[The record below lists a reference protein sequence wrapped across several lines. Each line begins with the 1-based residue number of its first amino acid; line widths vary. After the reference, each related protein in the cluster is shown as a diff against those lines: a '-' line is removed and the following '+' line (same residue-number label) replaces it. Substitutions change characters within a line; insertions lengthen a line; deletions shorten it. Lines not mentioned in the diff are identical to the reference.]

1 MVQIAVIGGGA
12 GGLCAA
18 IAAAQAGAQV
28 TVFERAARA
37 GSKILATGNGRCN
50 LTNARLTAQDYNAP
64 TFVESTLEQWNPVQL
79 CTWFENIGLLT
90 VEERQGRIYP
100 LSNSAHSVV
109 DVLLSTCKR
118 LGVQLECGWEATG
131 IEQAEDGV
139 TLTLAASGQSDA
151 DDAPAASTLRSV
163 QAYKA
168 IIACGGG
175 STLLESCGHASV
187 STQPTLCAL
196 ATNTDSIRGLS
207 GVRTQV
213 ELTLFAAGATAD
225 DEPIFQEEGEVLFR
239 DYGISGIVVFNAS
252 RFAQPG
258 QQLILNLMPCWE
270 LESVEELLEER
281 ASWAGSYQELLCGM
295 LHPQLNRAV
304 ARAAGCKLSL
314 EPTAEGINALA
325 QTITAFK
332 LTVKEAANIQAAQLT
347 KGGAALDAFDES
359 TLQSKLVPGVYAVGE
374 CLDVDAPCGGY
385 NLHWAMSSGIVAGSE
400 AAK

>member
-1 MVQIAVIGGGA
+1 MVQVAIIGGGA
-12 GGLCAA
+12 GGLCTA

-28 TVFERAARA
+28 TVYERGPRM

-50 LTNARLTAQDYNAP
+50 LTNARLTAQDYSTPA
-64 TFVESTLEQWNPVQL
+64 FVEPTLEQWSPVQL

-131 IEQAEDGV
+131 IKQAEGGV
-139 TLTLAASGQSDA
+139 TLTLAASGQNDA
-151 DDAPAASTLRSV
+151 DDAPAAGTLRTV
-163 QAYKA
+163 QASKV
-168 IIACGGG
+168 IVACGGG
-175 STLLESCGHASV
+175 STLLESCGHV
-187 STQPTLCAL
+187 SIAAQPTLCAL
-196 ATNTDSIRGLS
+196 ATNTDPIRGLS
-207 GVRTQV
+207 GVRAQV
-213 ELTLFAAGATAD
+213 ELSLLAADAAAD

-239 DYGISGIVVFNAS
+239 DYGVSGIVVFNAS
-252 RFAQPG
+252 RLAQAG
-258 QQLILNLMPCWE
+258 QRLVLNLMPCWE

-281 ASWAGSYQELLCGM
+281 AAWAGSYQELLCGM

-304 ARAAGCKLSL
+304 ARVAGCKLSL
-314 EPTAEGINALA
+314 EPTPEGIHALA
-325 QTITAFK
+325 QAITAFK
-332 LTVKEAANIQAAQLT
+332 LNVEGTANIQAAQLT
-347 KGGAALDAFDES
+347 KGGAALDGFDAS

-385 NLHWAMSSGIVAGSE
+385 NLHWAMASGIVAGSE